1 MYYVRARSESIAKQP
16 PQAMSMASFGG
27 GGEAPS
33 AKLKAGAAAA
43 VVDTAPIIKTPPYVA
58 AVGEI
63 NTIVDTIERKSTW
76 GPRAWGSG
84 GVGVAWPG
92 LRWPTIARGFVFE
105 QPRQAVVSELLLRH
119 GGSLAL
125 HLCRPSRTA
134 CVCCVRC
141 CSERSE
147 EGAQRP
153 LAAAVRQP

>member
-105 QPRQAVVSELLLRH
+105 QPGKLLSLGIASEARGFPCAASVPYLTYRMCV
-119 GGSLAL
+119 
-125 HLCRPSRTA
+125 LCS
-134 CVCCVRC
+134 VL
-141 CSERSE
+141 
-147 EGAQRP
+147 Q
-153 LAAAVRQP
+153 